1 MRSTDEYDEVLYWES
16 AATTRRFVKHTSEIE
31 KRIIL
36 KARFLALKPTT
47 ALDIGCEGGR
57 WSKLLADAGWRLIC
71 TDVSQRALNICKK
84 RIPHATY
91 VLSSPKD
98 SQFPC
103 ETESIGLVLCIE
115 VPEVINADWFI
126 DETFRVL
133 QMEGLVVGVFF
144 NRLSW
149 RGLMHHFIAFL
160 KRRSAYVYR
169 FSYSEWRKRL
179 RKRGFSVVYEE
190 GFGWS
195 PVSKT
200 SNSLLVPVVSS
211 TERYLG
217 LRKIVSLSPMII
229 FIAQKEGSLDIM

>member
-1 MRSTDEYDEVLYWES
+1 MRSTDEVLYWENI
-16 AATTRRFVKHTSEIE
+16 ANTRRYVKHTSEIE
-31 KRIIL
+31 KRVIL
-36 KARFLALKPTT
+36 KSHFLALQSTT
-47 ALDIGCEGGR
+47 AIDIGCEGGR
-57 WSKLLADAGWRLIC
+57 WSKLLADAGWRLMCI
-71 TDVSQRALNICKK
+71 DVSQRALDICKK
-84 RIPHATY
+84 RIPNATC
-91 VLSSPKD
+91 VLSSRND

-103 ETESIGLVLCIE
+103 ATESIGMALCIE

-133 QMEGLVVGVFF
+133 QKGGLVVGVFF

-169 FSYSEWRKRL
+169 LSYSEWRKSL
-179 RKRGFSVVYEE
+179 RKRGFFVVYEE

-200 SNSLLVPVVSS
+200 SISLLVPVVSS
-211 TERYLG
+211 IERYLG
-217 LRKIVSLSPMII
+217 LRKLVSLSPMII
-229 FIAQKEGSLDIM
+229 FIAQKD

>member
-1 MRSTDEYDEVLYWES
+1 MRSTDAHDVVLYWENI
-16 AATTRRFVKHTSEIE
+16 ATTRRYVKYTSEIE

-36 KARFLALKPTT
+36 NARFLALKQTT

-57 WSKLLADAGWRLIC
+57 WSKLLEDAGWRLIC

-84 RIPHATY
+84 RIPNAIC
-91 VLSSPKD
+91 VLSSPND

-103 ETESIGLVLCIE
+103 ETESIGLALCIE
-115 VPEVINADWFI
+115 VPEVINADWFF

-133 QMEGLVVGVFF
+133 QKGGLVVGVFF

-149 RGLMHHFIAFL
+149 RGLVHHFLAFL

-169 FSYSEWRKRL
+169 FSYPEWRKRL
-179 RKRGFSVVYEE
+179 RKRGFFVVYEE

-211 TERYLG
+211 IERNLG
-217 LRKIVSLSPMII
+217 LRKIVSLSPMVI
-229 FIAQKEGSLDIM
+229 FIAQKE